1 MSVVKR
7 FFGKA
12 GLLSFLLVGV
22 MALGAANTFAG
33 TAPVKPKAKTAAAA
47 KTKAP
52 SKTKKAKKKRRHARR
67 STSKS
72 VKKS

>member
-1 MSVVKR
+1 MNIVNKIIWKV
-7 FFGKA
+7 
-12 GLLSFLLVGV
+12 GLLSLLLTGV
-22 MALGAANTFAG
+22 MALGSANAFANT
-33 TAPVKPKAKTAAAA
+33 APGKTRVKTASTT

-67 STSKS
+67 SPSKS